1 LFGLV
6 LAASVG
12 IGYRL
17 YEQYGSPDYS
27 PRLLAETER
36 TADHVT
42 IRFEVRSRNSDRPAV
57 CRVRARALNG
67 AEVGSAEVP
76 VPAGARVVQTYTL
89 VTSQR
94 AAVVDIPH
102 CWRA

>member
-1 LFGLV
+1 VLGLV

-27 PRLLAETER
+27 PRILAETER

-42 IRFEVRSRNSDRPAV
+42 IRFEVRSRIADRAGV
-57 CRVRARALNG
+57 CRVRARGLDG
-67 AEVGSAEVP
+67 SQVGSAEVP

-89 VTSQR
+89 VTSKR
-94 AAVVDIPH
+94 AAVVDIPN
-102 CWRA
+102 CWPA